1 METREVTEED
11 LVKVGVFGFVVAR
24 SKESGSIYTLTIV
37 NGDDGA
43 DVYDQLTNPTDEI
56 IGLLPA
62 PLGTFACYAADEE
75 IDDALGRTY
84 SPCDDLLYLEY
95 PGEKTSDI
103 KKTIKDHWIE
113 KEVSRQ
119 D

>member
-11 LVKVGVFGFVVAR
+11 LIKVGIFGFVVAR

-37 NGDDGA
+37 NGDYGA

-75 IDDALGRTY
+75 IDDTLGRTY

-95 PGEKTSDI
+95 PGEKISDI

-113 KEVSRQ
+113 KKASRQ